1 VAQALD
7 DMAGLGFERRN
18 RSQAKLGVME
28 ELLLEAFRHNAWANK
43 TLIAY
48 CRNLTPDQLQ
58 ATTGGTYG
66 GILATLNHLVASDAG
81 YLPRIKVKRPD
92 WAGDDEHIEG
102 LDVLDARVD
111 EAAKLW
117 EGYLADPLDSRH
129 LLSLDNGAYE
139 AQASVPIVQALHH
152 ANVHRE
158 QVSSVITSLGL
169 EPPDL
174 SVWAFGEATGRSREL
189 HPSADS

>member
-1 VAQALD
+1 
-7 DMAGLGFERRN
+7 
-18 RSQAKLGVME
+18 ME

-48 CRNLTPDQLQ
+48 CRNLTPEQLQ
-58 ATTGGTYG
+58 ATTQGTYG
-66 GILATLNHLVASDAG
+66 GILATLNHIVASDAG

-92 WAGDDEHIEG
+92 WAGDDDHLEG
-102 LDVLDARVD
+102 LDELDARVD
-111 EAAKLW
+111 VTAKLW
-117 EGYLADPLDSRH
+117 EGYLTDPLDATH
-129 LLSLDNGAYE
+129 LLSLDDGNYE

-158 QVSSVITSLGL
+158 QVCSVITSLGL

-174 SVWAFGEATGRSREL
+174 QAWAFGEATGRAREL
-189 HPSADS
+189 HTAADS